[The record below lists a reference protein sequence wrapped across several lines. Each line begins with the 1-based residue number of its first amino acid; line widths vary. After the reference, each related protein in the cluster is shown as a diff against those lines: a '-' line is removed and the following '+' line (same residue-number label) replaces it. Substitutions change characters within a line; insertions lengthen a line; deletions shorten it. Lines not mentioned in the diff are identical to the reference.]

1 MTLRQI
7 CIIYELKEKIM
18 KTIKTLITIVL
29 MSISY
34 NGMAQHSISYSYDAA
49 GNRTGRSITVTPVK
63 DRDATDIEEVNDNPE
78 GKVRVT
84 ADSNLGVIK
93 VEVVDYS
100 DNDQCHITLFDTGGT
115 VLTDIPEAE
124 PVTLIDI
131 SDKPS
136 GIYILQAILNGR
148 NDTWKIAYR

>member
-34 NGMAQHSISYSYDAA
+34 NGMAQHSISYTYDAA

-78 GKVRVT
+78 GKVRVM
-84 ADSNLGVIK
+84 ADSKLGVIK
-93 VEVVDYS
+93 VEIVDYS
-100 DNDQCHITLFDTGGT
+100 GT

-148 NDTWKIAYR
+148 SDTWKIAYR

>member
-1 MTLRQI
+1 MKQFLI
-7 CIIYELKEKIM
+7 NSIILLLAM
-18 KTIKTLITIVL
+18 PSVGFAQN
-29 MSISY
+29 SISY
-34 NGMAQHSISYSYDAA
+34 NYDAA

-63 DRDATDIEEVNDNPE
+63 DRDATDIEEVCDIPE

-131 SDKPS
+131 NDKPS
-136 GIYILQAILNGR
+136 GIYILQAVLNGR
-148 NDTWKIAYR
+148 SDTWKIAYR

>member
-78 GKVRVT
+78 GKVRVM
-84 ADSNLGVIK
+84 ADSKLGVIK
-93 VEVVDYS
+93 VEIIDYS

-136 GIYILQAILNGR
+136 GIYILQAVLNGR
-148 NDTWKIAYR
+148 SDTWKIAYR